1 MFLWNICTCL
11 QEEELNVNWLEVQV
25 YENNT
30 CIIGVAIH
38 VSHRLLFVSD
48 SAGYIACSSLIRYEA
63 PSTILTPSHANFLPL
78 DLSVDWL
85 NDQLYILGQ
94 VTHSTGPMWQVAR
107 CGLDGRGLTIAVAG
121 ILTKPYHIEV
131 DPYNG

>member
-1 MFLWNICTCL
+1 
-11 QEEELNVNWLEVQV
+11 
-25 YENNT
+25 
-30 CIIGVAIH
+30 
-38 VSHRLLFVSD
+38 
-48 SAGYIACSSLIRYEA
+48 
-63 PSTILTPSHANFLPL
+63 
-78 DLSVDWL
+78 VDWL

-107 CGLDGRGLTIAVAG
+107 CALDGRGLTIAVAG

>member
-1 MFLWNICTCL
+1 
-11 QEEELNVNWLEVQV
+11 
-25 YENNT
+25 
-30 CIIGVAIH
+30 
-38 VSHRLLFVSD
+38 VSD
-48 SAGYIACSSLIRYEA
+48 SAGYVSRSSLNHYEA

-94 VTHSTGPMWQVAR
+94 VTHSTGPRWQVAR
-107 CGLDGRGLTIAVAG
+107 CALDGRGLTIAVAG